1 MKKSILSFFISLL
14 IGGQW
19 CEAQSYLAST
29 IEKTDKEAMQY
40 EILGKVGSHYWVFKN
55 NAGISTIAQY
65 NEQMQIV
72 KQNDLS
78 FLPKS
83 LNGLEFI

>member
-1 MKKSILSFFISLL
+1 MKKSIVSFFISLL

-19 CEAQSYLAST
+19 CEAQSYIASS

-55 NAGISTIAQY
+55 NAGIATIAQY

-83 LNGLEFI
+83 